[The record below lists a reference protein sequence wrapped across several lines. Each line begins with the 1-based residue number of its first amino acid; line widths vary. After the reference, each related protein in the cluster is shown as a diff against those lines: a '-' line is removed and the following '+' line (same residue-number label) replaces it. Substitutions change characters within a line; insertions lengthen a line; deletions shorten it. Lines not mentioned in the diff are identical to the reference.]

1 MSQRCF
7 GLEEGYNRGDC
18 YGVEEW
24 WEHRCE
30 EPAIYSTYTMG
41 TKIFLCERCS
51 KRGLYGLAPFLEKNH
66 TIFMS
71 YGLDTRVP
79 LLGNH
84 PADLVFKVF
93 DEDTRKC
100 LDAVARKYMGPA
112 KE

>member
-1 MSQRCF
+1 
-7 GLEEGYNRGDC
+7 
-18 YGVEEW
+18 
-24 WEHRCE
+24 
-30 EPAIYSTYTMG
+30 
-41 TKIFLCERCS
+41 
-51 KRGLYGLAPFLEKNH
+51 
-66 TIFMS
+66 MS

-79 LLGNH
+79 LLGDH